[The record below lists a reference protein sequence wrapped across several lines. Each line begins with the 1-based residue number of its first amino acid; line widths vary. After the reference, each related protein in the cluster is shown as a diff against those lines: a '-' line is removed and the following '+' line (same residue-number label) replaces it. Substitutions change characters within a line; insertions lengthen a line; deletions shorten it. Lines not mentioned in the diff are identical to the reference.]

1 MQEKHKRKARS
12 NERACRFTLL
22 AKFQLA
28 FYKNTISG
36 KTVSQHHQRFKL

>member
-28 FYKNTISG
+28 FNAQS
-36 KTVSQHHQRFKL
+36 L